1 MITNFFLIA
10 VSIAFSLIVA
20 SLAIFTFF
28 KNKNPIVKIIVS
40 GFLLVLMASISLML
54 TTVFDYNLSYLV
66 DIIVIYF
73 ILGFAN
79 FVLYFV
85 FFNKRS

>member
-20 SLAIFTFF
+20 SLSIFTFF

-54 TTVFDYNLSYLV
+54 TTVFEYNLSYLV